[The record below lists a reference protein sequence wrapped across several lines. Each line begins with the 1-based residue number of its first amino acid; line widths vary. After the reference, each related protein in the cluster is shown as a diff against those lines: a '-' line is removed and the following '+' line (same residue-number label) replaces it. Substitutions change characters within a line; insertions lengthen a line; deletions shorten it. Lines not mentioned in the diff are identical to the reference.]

1 MSKTQPTTPV
11 VQAPDPATK
20 PIAILRDSPEQKSL
34 DKAKVKIMTIPN
46 TVFLSTVLFSMKHH
60 WEYNLNPPTAATS
73 GLDLYLHPDFW
84 STLSPEQH
92 VSLLLHET
100 WHVCWNHMYR
110 GRDHD
115 QKKYQFAAD
124 YVINIDLK
132 DRGFAELPGWL
143 CKDDY
148 RGMSTKQVYD
158 ALPDDECDD
167 RSDGGQSLMDIMF
180 DDPNATPEELA
191 EKQNDITNAII
202 KGMTASKLAGDDPGS
217 IPGEIAVQIEEL
229 LNPQLPWT
237 ILLQDYVTGFV
248 KDDFT
253 YRRPNRRF
261 LPLGFVLPSQHSEK
275 LTEVCISVDTSC
287 SVSDAEFTAFL
298 SEIYD
303 IKERLKPQKMTIIS
317 FDTEIKHI
325 HTLDEFDGL
334 DSITF
339 TGRGGTDIRPAMR
352 WAKKN
357 KPVVMITFSDL
368 YFDIDT
374 SDDPEIP
381 CLWIAVNNKNHDHIP
396 FGEVIDMSI

>member
-1 MSKTQPTTPV
+1 
-11 VQAPDPATK
+11 
-20 PIAILRDSPEQKSL
+20 
-34 DKAKVKIMTIPN
+34 
-46 TVFLSTVLFSMKHH
+46 
-60 WEYNLNPPTAATS
+60 
-73 GLDLYLHPDFW
+73 
-84 STLSPEQH
+84 
-92 VSLLLHET
+92 
-100 WHVCWNHMYR
+100 MYR